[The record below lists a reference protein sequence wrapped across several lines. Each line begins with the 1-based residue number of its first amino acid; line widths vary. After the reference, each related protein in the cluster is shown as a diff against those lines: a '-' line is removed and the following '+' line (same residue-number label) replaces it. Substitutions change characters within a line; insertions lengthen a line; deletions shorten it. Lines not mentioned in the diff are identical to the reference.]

1 MTYLYRKNN
10 KNKILEINIL
20 KVKNNCYQVG
30 ISTNRKILRQ
40 IFWMRINKLT
50 IMVLIRL

>member
-20 KVKNNCYQVG
+20 KVKNNCYQEG
-30 ISTNRKILRQ
+30 IYINRKILSQ
-40 IFWMRINKLT
+40 IF
-50 IMVLIRL
+50 